1 MQDSKKFPQTHKECG
16 CKREDFIE
24 SLNYIPREDLQKL
37 LLQGYV
43 EAECENCG
51 TEYRIEKE
59 ELEKIVQEITNMDIS
74 CDTSLCNTCDIGCFD

>member
-1 MQDSKKFPQTHKECG
+1 MEDKNNEDRSFHKTHEECG

-24 SLNYIPREDLQKL
+24 SLNYLTREDLQKL

-51 TEYRIEKE
+51 T
-59 ELEKIVQEITNMDIS
+59 
-74 CDTSLCNTCDIGCFD
+74 

>member
-1 MQDSKKFPQTHKECG
+1 MEDKNKEDKSSHKTHEECG
-16 CKREDFIE
+16 CK
-24 SLNYIPREDLQKL
+24 REDLQKL

-59 ELEKIVQEITNMDIS
+59 ELEKIVREITEMNIS
-74 CDTSLCNTCDIGCFD
+74 CDTSLCSTCDIGCFD